1 MNFHLLLKNYRMY
14 TQKFGIILCLICV
27 ILWSLIPVVAKIGQ
41 INMDHHSF
49 LFWSSLTSFLT
60 LFFLVL
66 LKNNPKI
73 IINSIKSLKE
83 GVYLIFLGL
92 LGTYIYYLLLYYGYK
107 TANGIEVLIL
117 QYTWPIFMVFFS
129 IIFFQENISKR
140 KLLGLIIGFLGVF
153 IALTKGN
160 FFHPDLIHVNTIS
173 MFLVIL
179 GSMCFALFSV
189 LSKNLKKDALVLN
202 TFYFFIATIAS
213 FLSMNAFYQVKLPP
227 QNAIISILING
238 CLVNG
243 VSYVIW
249 IEGLKRIDTYIAA
262 SIVFLTPIL
271 AALYLI
277 IFFKE
282 PFSFIYILSLGLVIF
297 SGLLCRI

>member
-1 MNFHLLLKNYRMY
+1 
-14 TQKFGIILCLICV
+14 
-27 ILWSLIPVVAKIGQ
+27 
-41 INMDHHSF
+41 
-49 LFWSSLTSFLT
+49 
-60 LFFLVL
+60 
-66 LKNNPKI
+66 
-73 IINSIKSLKE
+73 
-83 GVYLIFLGL
+83 
-92 LGTYIYYLLLYYGYK
+92 
-107 TANGIEVLIL
+107 
-117 QYTWPIFMVFFS
+117 
-129 IIFFQENISKR
+129 
-140 KLLGLIIGFLGVF
+140 
-153 IALTKGN
+153 
-160 FFHPDLIHVNTIS
+160 
-173 MFLVIL
+173 L